1 LITLTRDPPHSDG
14 VVALRGLT
22 RGVPHSDGIDALSRL
37 ARVAPH
43 SRGGDA
49 LRGHTRS
56 VPHSDRKGTLSRRT
70 RVETDTHLPITIIRF
85 DENFTTHQNITRD
98 FNITRKCLDIRR
110 RHMLLL

>member
-1 LITLTRDPPHSDG
+1 LGRRTRIEPHSDG
-14 VVALRGLT
+14 GDALRGLT
-22 RGVPHSDGIDALSRL
+22 RSFPHSDGL
-37 ARVAPH
+37 
-43 SRGGDA
+43 GF
-49 LRGHTRS
+49 
-56 VPHSDRKGTLSRRT
+56 LSRRT